1 MRWLVVFVA
10 ALSSLSCKPSVG
22 SSCER
27 GEARCQDKQ
36 NQLICSNGELISAPC
51 RGDQGC
57 QTSPTGVACDISKN
71 QPGDVCSS
79 YEQGVAVCVDPKKM
93 LACNEGKFAHVECRG
108 PAGCTTTEGR
118 ATCDTTI
125 ANEGD
130 PCKDV
135 AKACSVDGKQVLT
148 CTAGKM
154 ALTFFC
160 HGENGCK
167 AQGGKIDC
175 DLTVAR
181 EGDPCIQEME
191 GKVACNI
198 DKKSIVACK
207 SKKFALDEKCETG
220 KTCSTEGGSI
230 MCAKPEKD

>member
-1 MRWLVVFVA
+1 MRWLGLV
-10 ALSSLSCKPSVG
+10 ALSLLSIACKPDVG

-27 GEARCQDKQ
+27 GESRCKDKQ
-36 NQLICSNGELISAPC
+36 TQLICSDGKLIAAPC
-51 RGDQGC
+51 RGDKGC
-57 QTSPTGVACDISKN
+57 QVSPTGVACDISKN
-71 QPGDVCSS
+71 QPGDACSS
-79 YEQGVAVCVDPKKM
+79 YEQGVAVCLDPKKM
-93 LACNEGKFAHVECRG
+93 LVCASGKYQHAECRG

-118 ATCDTTI
+118 ANCDQTI
-125 ANEGD
+125 ANAGD

-135 AKACSVDGKQVLT
+135 AKACSVDGKQVLI
-148 CTAGKM
+148 CQAGKL
-154 ALTFFC
+154 ALAFHC
-160 HGENGCK
+160 LGENGCK

-181 EGDPCIQEME
+181 DEDPCLQEME

-198 DKKSIVACK
+198 DRRSIVVCK
-207 SKKFALDEKCETG
+207 NKKFVIDEKCETG